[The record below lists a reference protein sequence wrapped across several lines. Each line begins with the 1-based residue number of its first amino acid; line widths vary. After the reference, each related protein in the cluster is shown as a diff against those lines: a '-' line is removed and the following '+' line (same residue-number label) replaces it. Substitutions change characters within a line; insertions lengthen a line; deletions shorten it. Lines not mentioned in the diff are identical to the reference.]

1 MKRLTVSVLSS
12 DPVAK
17 AYIEEILRNKEHVE
31 IVPYSREPAVIVLE
45 KKNSYQKLRDTLWSC

>member
-45 KKNSYQKLRDTLWSC
+45 KKIHIRN